1 MDGVG
6 FRIPRSALK
15 YTRRSAYSARMNA
28 ISGGRT
34 GPAPWR
40 LGCIGL
46 CLLMVSTLATADVSV
61 RGRIGGTVSGD
72 PRPGLGI
79 NLHVE
84 RTELDL
90 RYDDGS
96 AGDRL
101 EVGRIGISLFE
112 SPAPGVR
119 LGVSIGRQ
127 GISQS
132 GRPATAGLDPS
143 GYFVGFGA
151 LGRWALTRRLGLEVG
166 GRVAYAEADD
176 RSGDDAV
183 DLDWWSAT
191 LRPAAAI
198 TLSRR
203 VELRVGLRA
212 QWLDGDER
220 VTGNTRS
227 TVGFREDGVAGGF
240 VDIGLLT
247 GNGGR
252 VHLRADTGAA
262 RGLRLVFERRY

>member
-1 MDGVG
+1 
-6 FRIPRSALK
+6 
-15 YTRRSAYSARMNA
+15 MNA
-28 ISGGRT
+28 ISGGCSGR
-34 GPAPWR
+34 APWR
-40 LGCIGL
+40 LGCIGF
-46 CLLMVSTLATADVSV
+46 CLLAFSTLAAADVSV
-61 RGRIGGTVSGD
+61 RGRIGGTVGGD
-72 PRPGLGI
+72 PQPGLGI

-84 RTELDL
+84 RTDLDV

-101 EVGRIGISLFE
+101 EVGRIGVTLFE
-112 SPAPGVR
+112 SPVPGVR

-132 GRPATAGLDPS
+132 GRSTTAGLDPA
-143 GYFVGFGA
+143 GYFVGLDA
-151 LGRWALTRRLGLEVG
+151 LGRWAVTRRLSLELG
-166 GRVAYAEADD
+166 GRVGYAEADD
-176 RSGDDAV
+176 SSGTETV

-198 TLSRR
+198 TLGNR
-203 VELRVGLRA
+203 VELRAGLRA

-220 VTGNTRS
+220 VTGATRS
-227 TVGFREDGVAGGF
+227 TVGFREDRVTGGF
-240 VDIGLLT
+240 VGIGLLT

-262 RGLRLVFERRY
+262 RGLQLVFERRY

>member
-1 MDGVG
+1 
-6 FRIPRSALK
+6 
-15 YTRRSAYSARMNA
+15 MNA

-40 LGCIGL
+40 LGCIA
-46 CLLMVSTLATADVSV
+46 LLLLVFSTLAAADVYV
-61 RGRIGGTVSGD
+61 RGRIGGTVGGD
-72 PRPGLGI
+72 PQPGLGI
-79 NLHVE
+79 DLHVE
-84 RTELDL
+84 RTDLDV

-101 EVGRIGISLFE
+101 EIGRIGISLFE

-119 LGVSIGRQ
+119 LGISIGRL

-143 GYFVGFGA
+143 GYFVGFDG
-151 LGRWALTRRLGLEVG
+151 LGRWALTRRLSLELG

-176 RSGDDAV
+176 SSGDDRV

-191 LRPAAAI
+191 LRPAAAV
-198 TLSRR
+198 TLGER
-203 VELRVGLRA
+203 VELRAGLRA

-220 VTGNTRS
+220 VTGATRS
-227 TVGFREDGVAGGF
+227 TTGFREDRVTGGF
-240 VDIGLLT
+240 VGIGLLT

-252 VHLRADTGAA
+252 IHLRADSGAA
-262 RGLRLVFERRY
+262 RGLHLLFERSY